1 MIVENQAGE
10 FLGLINTRS
19 QDNKDVNLFV
29 SQLLEN

>member
-1 MIVENQAGE
+1 MIVENQGGE

-29 SQLLEN
+29 GQLLEN